1 MAWTPKRGTQDL
13 AEHFGSD
20 ASFVLL
26 TRLLL
31 GEVRTN
37 ELTSSPFRE
46 ALCFIGD
53 GHAEQLLRDPINTSQ
68 LYWTRSWAARSLAY
82 FGDKDAGTW
91 LIAALEDSHWRVRM
105 TAAQSLGRLGIAAKD
120 KLTALLED
128 EHERVRD
135 AAALALERVE
145 GKQAL
150 PNFDD
155 DAID

>member
-1 MAWTPKRGTQDL
+1 MAWTSKRGTQDL
-13 AEHFGSD
+13 TEHFGSA

-26 TRLLL
+26 TRFLL

-53 GHAEQLLRDPINTSQ
+53 GHAERLLREPINTSQ
-68 LYWTRSWAARSLAY
+68 LYWTRSWAARSLA
-82 FGDKDAGTW
+82 GDKDAGTW

-105 TAAQSLGRLGIAAKD
+105 TVAQSLGRLGIAAKD
-120 KLTALLED
+120 KLTTLLED
-128 EHERVRD
+128 DHERVRD
-135 AAALALERVE
+135 AAALALERIK
-145 GKQAL
+145 GKQVL